1 MTELNKETREDIAQ
15 LQAMEQ
21 RLQSL
26 MMQKQSFQGQLLELE
41 NAIGE
46 TKDLKG
52 DAFKII
58 GPIMI
63 TAKIDDIKKDL
74 KEKKEMFDLR
84 LKSIDKQEKKIK
96 DEASKL
102 QEKVMKGLGQ

>member
-1 MTELNKETREDIAQ
+1 MTELNKETRENIAQ

-26 MMQKQSFQGQLLELE
+26 MMQKQQFQGQLLEVE
-41 NAIGE
+41 NALKE
-46 TKDLKG
+46 TKELKG

-63 TAKIDDIKKDL
+63 SSKIEDIKKDL

-84 LKSIDKQEKKIK
+84 LKNIDKQEKKIK
-96 DEASKL
+96 DEASEL
-102 QEKVMKGLGQ
+102 QEKVMKELGQ